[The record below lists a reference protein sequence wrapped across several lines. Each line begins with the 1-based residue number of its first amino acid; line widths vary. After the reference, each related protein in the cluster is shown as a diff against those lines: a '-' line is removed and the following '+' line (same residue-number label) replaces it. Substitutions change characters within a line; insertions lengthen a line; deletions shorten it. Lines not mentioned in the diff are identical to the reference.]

1 MDTVLQD
8 LRYAVR
14 TLTRSPGFTLA
25 AGLALAVGIGANTAV
40 FSVVRGV
47 LLRPLAYDRSD
58 RLYVLFEQNER
69 GDGRLASYPTFHDW
83 VDQSNAFSGL
93 AFVRGKGFVLRAAEG
108 AERLGGAAVS
118 SGFFSTMGA
127 HPLRGRVFTPDEE
140 SGGAHVAVITYEL
153 WQERFGGRPDVVDSA
168 VTFGDA
174 TYIVIGVLPQGF
186 RYPVWADLY
195 VPISTILGT
204 DSALTQ
210 RGLHVDSRVV
220 GRLKPGITP
229 EQGTQAMSGLAT
241 RIAATYPKESA
252 GWTRVA
258 LAPIRDE
265 VLGFGSTVERTLLVL
280 AAAVG
285 CVLLIACANVANLS
299 LVRAATRARE
309 IAIRTALGAGR
320 IRVVRQLGTESAALA
335 LLGAVGGVL
344 LALWGVGA
352 LKAAPPVGLPRIGEI
367 AVDGAVLVFSLGVSI
382 LTAVLVG
389 LAPAVRGSAPDLVHA
404 LKEGTHGAGDGSGR
418 SRLRATLV
426 TAEVAL
432 TLVLLVGAGLLIRS
446 FWRLS
451 RLDPGFNPERVVTLD
466 VQPPRRYV
474 SAAQVMTLYRRLVD
488 AVAILP
494 GVQRVALSNHI
505 PLSGAYI
512 PSRIV
517 IPGRVPQPG
526 QDESVLFRT
535 VSAEYFRTM
544 EIPVRR
550 GRPFDER
557 DMAPAAHVA
566 LVNEALAR
574 RDWPQADPVGHQIT
588 LFKSAQGQADFGQPF
603 SVEVIGVIG
612 NVRHIG
618 LDQDPAPE
626 VYIPYPVNL
635 WGHIGLIVKTTADP
649 RRMIRALRRAVLAV
663 DPDIP
668 VVGSDKG
675 FRTMEDYL
683 STYLATRRF
692 TMTLLAGFAACA
704 LLLSAIG
711 IYGVIAYAVAQR
723 TREIGIRT
731 ALGARPR
738 EVARLV
744 LGQSMRTVALGLVV
758 GVGGA
763 LAVSRLLSTLLYGVG
778 ATDPLTFIGVTL
790 LLAAVAALASYVP
803 ARRATRV
810 DPIVALRYE

>member
-1 MDTVLQD
+1 
-8 LRYAVR
+8 
-14 TLTRSPGFTLA
+14 
-25 AGLALAVGIGANTAV
+25 
-40 FSVVRGV
+40 
-47 LLRPLAYDRSD
+47 
-58 RLYVLFEQNER
+58 
-69 GDGRLASYPTFHDW
+69 
-83 VDQSNAFSGL
+83 
-93 AFVRGKGFVLRAAEG
+93 
-108 AERLGGAAVS
+108 
-118 SGFFSTMGA
+118 
-127 HPLRGRVFTPDEE
+127 
-140 SGGAHVAVITYEL
+140 
-153 WQERFGGRPDVVDSA
+153 
-168 VTFGDA
+168 
-174 TYIVIGVLPQGF
+174 
-186 RYPVWADLY
+186 
-195 VPISTILGT
+195 
-204 DSALTQ
+204 
-210 RGLHVDSRVV
+210 
-220 GRLKPGITP
+220 
-229 EQGTQAMSGLAT
+229 
-241 RIAATYPKESA
+241 
-252 GWTRVA
+252 
-258 LAPIRDE
+258 
-265 VLGFGSTVERTLLVL
+265 
-280 AAAVG
+280 
-285 CVLLIACANVANLS
+285 
-299 LVRAATRARE
+299 
-309 IAIRTALGAGR
+309 
-320 IRVVRQLGTESAALA
+320 
-335 LLGAVGGVL
+335 
-344 LALWGVGA
+344 
-352 LKAAPPVGLPRIGEI
+352 
-367 AVDGAVLVFSLGVSI
+367 
-382 LTAVLVG
+382 
-389 LAPAVRGSAPDLVHA
+389 
-404 LKEGTHGAGDGSGR
+404 
-418 SRLRATLV
+418 
-426 TAEVAL
+426 
-432 TLVLLVGAGLLIRS
+432 
-446 FWRLS
+446 
-451 RLDPGFNPERVVTLD
+451 
-466 VQPPRRYV
+466 
-474 SAAQVMTLYRRLVD
+474 
-488 AVAILP
+488 
-494 GVQRVALSNHI
+494 
-505 PLSGAYI
+505 
-512 PSRIV
+512 
-517 IPGRVPQPG
+517 
-526 QDESVLFRT
+526 
-535 VSAEYFRTM
+535 M

-557 DMAPAAHVA
+557 DMAPAAHVP

-810 DPIVALRYE
+810 DPMVALRYE

>member
-1 MDTVLQD
+1 M
-8 LRYAVR
+8 
-14 TLTRSPGFTLA
+14 
-25 AGLALAVGIGANTAV
+25 
-40 FSVVRGV
+40 
-47 LLRPLAYDRSD
+47 
-58 RLYVLFEQNER
+58 
-69 GDGRLASYPTFHDW
+69 
-83 VDQSNAFSGL
+83 
-93 AFVRGKGFVLRAAEG
+93 
-108 AERLGGAAVS
+108 
-118 SGFFSTMGA
+118 
-127 HPLRGRVFTPDEE
+127 
-140 SGGAHVAVITYEL
+140 
-153 WQERFGGRPDVVDSA
+153 
-168 VTFGDA
+168 
-174 TYIVIGVLPQGF
+174 
-186 RYPVWADLY
+186 
-195 VPISTILGT
+195 
-204 DSALTQ
+204 
-210 RGLHVDSRVV
+210 
-220 GRLKPGITP
+220 
-229 EQGTQAMSGLAT
+229 
-241 RIAATYPKESA
+241 
-252 GWTRVA
+252 
-258 LAPIRDE
+258 APIRDE

-367 AVDGAVLVFSLGVSI
+367 SVDGAVLAFSLGVSI

-466 VQPPRRYV
+466 VDPPRRYV

-649 RRMIRALRRAVLAV
+649 RRMIGVLRRAVLAV

-668 VVGSDKG
+668 V
-675 FRTMEDYL
+675 
-683 STYLATRRF
+683 
-692 TMTLLAGFAACA
+692 AG
-704 LLLSAIG
+704 
-711 IYGVIAYAVAQR
+711 YGVIAYAVAQR

-744 LGQSMRTVALGLVV
+744 LRQSMRTVALGLVV

-803 ARRATRV
+803 ARRAARI
-810 DPIVALRYE
+810 DPMVALRYE

>member
-1 MDTVLQD
+1 
-8 LRYAVR
+8 
-14 TLTRSPGFTLA
+14 
-25 AGLALAVGIGANTAV
+25 
-40 FSVVRGV
+40 
-47 LLRPLAYDRSD
+47 
-58 RLYVLFEQNER
+58 
-69 GDGRLASYPTFHDW
+69 
-83 VDQSNAFSGL
+83 
-93 AFVRGKGFVLRAAEG
+93 
-108 AERLGGAAVS
+108 
-118 SGFFSTMGA
+118 
-127 HPLRGRVFTPDEE
+127 
-140 SGGAHVAVITYEL
+140 
-153 WQERFGGRPDVVDSA
+153 
-168 VTFGDA
+168 
-174 TYIVIGVLPQGF
+174 
-186 RYPVWADLY
+186 
-195 VPISTILGT
+195 
-204 DSALTQ
+204 
-210 RGLHVDSRVV
+210 
-220 GRLKPGITP
+220 
-229 EQGTQAMSGLAT
+229 
-241 RIAATYPKESA
+241 
-252 GWTRVA
+252 
-258 LAPIRDE
+258 
-265 VLGFGSTVERTLLVL
+265 
-280 AAAVG
+280 
-285 CVLLIACANVANLS
+285 
-299 LVRAATRARE
+299 
-309 IAIRTALGAGR
+309 
-320 IRVVRQLGTESAALA
+320 
-335 LLGAVGGVL
+335 
-344 LALWGVGA
+344 
-352 LKAAPPVGLPRIGEI
+352 
-367 AVDGAVLVFSLGVSI
+367 
-382 LTAVLVG
+382 
-389 LAPAVRGSAPDLVHA
+389 
-404 LKEGTHGAGDGSGR
+404 
-418 SRLRATLV
+418 LRATLV

-466 VQPPRRYV
+466 VQPPSRYV

-557 DMAPAAHVA
+557 DMAPSAHVA

-635 WGHIGLIVKTTADP
+635 WGHIGLVVKTTADP
-649 RRMIRALRRAVLAV
+649 RRMIRALRSAVLAV

-668 VVGSDKG
+668 VAGSDKG

-731 ALGARPR
+731 ALGARPP

-810 DPIVALRYE
+810 DPMVALRYE